1 MLDKPIEEIV
11 YEGGKVVGVK
21 SQGEVSVWGRKRCA
35 GCGCKAQGVVSV
47 WGRKRC
53 AGCGCKVTGRGECV
67 GQEEVCGVWV

>member
-21 SQGEVSVWGRKRCA
+21 SQGEVSVWGRKRC
-35 GCGCKAQGVVSV
+35 V
-47 WGRKRC
+47 
-53 AGCGCKVTGRGECV
+53 GCGCKVTGRGECV

>member
-1 MLDKPIEEIV
+1 MCGAGRGV
-11 YEGGKVVGVK
+11 RGVGVK
-21 SQGEVSVWGRKRCA
+21 SQGE
-35 GCGCKAQGVVSV
+35 VSV